1 MDLRNMMDVKDRQR
15 WPKIWIIE
23 SPKRKNKQEKKILKI
38 LFQENFPKNC
48 LKIQSH
54 IERINNVP
62 ENIA

>member
-1 MDLRNMMDVKDRQR
+1 MMDVKDRQS

-38 LFQENFPKNC
+38 LFQENFLKNC